1 MNSDVIYW
9 QCAQF
14 QKSKCKCKIMMIGAD
29 VYLGSTAHNHEETAE
44 TKKEILLMQLRSD
57 LKTAAVDRPDEKPL
71 HLITECVQKNNAQIN
86 EKECNRLR
94 RVLNQQRKK
103 VLKYIPK
110 SKTESMELLQEL
122 MNADDKLVQ
131 SVDKDV
137 AIVCRV
143 EDLKLLDQDG
153 LQLFADGTFKFS
165 PRHFKQMYSFFV
177 YKNGFYIPVLHV
189 LLQDKKQKTYKT
201 ALSNIIS
208 LCSDQGIDLKEKLAT
223 EGSSIMIDFEIAM
236 IKAIQSVFRSATI
249 KGCKFSFRT
258 ELVAQN

>member
-1 MNSDVIYW
+1 
-9 QCAQF
+9 
-14 QKSKCKCKIMMIGAD
+14 
-29 VYLGSTAHNHEETAE
+29 
-44 TKKEILLMQLRSD
+44 
-57 LKTAAVDRPDEKPL
+57 
-71 HLITECVQKNNAQIN
+71 
-86 EKECNRLR
+86 
-94 RVLNQQRKK
+94 
-103 VLKYIPK
+103 
-110 SKTESMELLQEL
+110 MELLQEL
-122 MNADDKLVQ
+122 MDADDKLIQ

-137 AIVCRV
+137 AIICRV

-177 YKNGFYIPVLHV
+177 SKNGFYIHVLHV

-236 IKAIQSVFRSATI
+236 IKAIQSIFRSASI
-249 KGCKFSFRT
+249 KGCKFLLGQSWWRKI
-258 ELVAQN
+258 

>member
-1 MNSDVIYW
+1 
-9 QCAQF
+9 
-14 QKSKCKCKIMMIGAD
+14 MMIGAD
-29 VYLGSTAHNHEETAE
+29 VYLDSTAHNHEETEE
-44 TKKEILLMQLRSD
+44 TRKEILLMQLRSD
-57 LKTAAVDRPDEKPL
+57 LKTVAVDRPDEKPL
-71 HLITECVQKNNAQIN
+71 HLITECVQKNSVQIN

-94 RVLNQQRKK
+94 RVLNYRRKK

-122 MNADDKLVQ
+122 MNADDKLVK

-177 YKNGFYIPVLHV
+177 YKKWLLHPC
-189 LLQDKKQKTYKT
+189 
-201 ALSNIIS
+201 AP
-208 LCSDQGIDLKEKLAT
+208 CLAA
-223 EGSSIMIDFEIAM
+223 G
-236 IKAIQSVFRSATI
+236 
-249 KGCKFSFRT
+249 
-258 ELVAQN
+258 